1 MVSWL
6 RLPEKEI
13 RQMDKLKIT
22 AYTDPLCS
30 WCYGMEPALTAL
42 GFSLGEQLEL
52 HNVMGL
58 MLPDIRIMI
67 GADDAAPA
75 RWEQLKAQLKEEYA
89 GAAERT
95 GMPFSTA
102 HLDVM
107 PPEDMNSREMCLG
120 FEAVKLQDEALANR
134 FLRLLRQAALAEDAP
149 VGQAGIVRSL
159 AVMAGADPE
168 KYDAAI
174 ADSSA
179 EKLLTLDTDACRAAN
194 VTGFP
199 TLRLEY
205 RKSELVLSGCQ
216 SPARLIA
223 AAEHVTNSAIR
234 VGTPVFTPKNARK
247 LLESYGRVSGEE
259 FAAVFGMTDE
269 ELEEAVESLVELGLV
284 KKAVRGTGYFLEEAS
299 SR

>member
-1 MVSWL
+1 
-6 RLPEKEI
+6 
-13 RQMDKLKIT
+13 MDTLKIT

-30 WCYGMEPALTAL
+30 WCYGLEPALTAL

-58 MLPDIRIMI
+58 MLPDVRVMI

-75 RWEQLKAQLKEEYA
+75 RWEQLKTQLREEYA
-89 GAAERT
+89 GAAART
-95 GMPFSTA
+95 GMPFSSA

-107 PPEDMNSREMCLG
+107 PPEDLNSREMCLG
-120 FEAVKLQDEALANR
+120 FEAVKLQDEDLANR
-134 FLRLLRQAALAEDAP
+134 FLRLLRQAALAEDVP

-168 KYDAAI
+168 KYDKAL
-174 ADSSA
+174 ADGSA
-179 EKLLTLDTDACRAAN
+179 EHLLTLDTDACRAAS

-205 RKSELVLSGCQ
+205 RKSELILSGCQ

-223 AAEHVTNSAIR
+223 AAEHVTNGAIR
-234 VGTPVFTPKNARK
+234 VGTPVFTSKNAKK
-247 LLESYGRVSGEE
+247 LLSRYGRIAGEE

-269 ELEEAVESLVELGLV
+269 ELADAVESLTETGVV
-284 KKAVRGTGYFLEEAS
+284 KQVARGTGYFLEEK
-299 SR
+299 

>member
-1 MVSWL
+1 MVSGL

-42 GFSLGEQLEL
+42 GFSLGDQLEL

-75 RWEQLKAQLKEEYA
+75 RWEQLKAQMKEEYA

-168 KYDAAI
+168 KYDAAM
-174 ADSSA
+174 ADGSA
-179 EKLLTLDTDACRAAN
+179 EKLLTLDVDACHSAN

-223 AAEHVTNSAIR
+223 AAEHVTNGAVR

-247 LLESYGRVSGEE
+247 LLESYGRISGEE

-269 ELEEAVESLVELGLV
+269 ELEEAVESLIEFGLV

-299 SR
+299 SH